1 MTDEER
7 KVSEL
12 EQALETERGDFG
24 TKINELIPMLNRIDK
39 ISEAQVLMLSYRH
52 MLVDKLIKYRAASY
66 KKKANDQNYRKIR
79 YEYYKTQ
86 HDVRL
91 DYREINQFVDS
102 DMALRTRQ
110 TDLLENQ
117 INFYSQCIETLDKM
131 GFAIKAKITIEE
143 INDRRNL

>member
-1 MTDEER
+1 MTEDEK

-12 EQALETERGDFG
+12 ESALEAERGEFTIKLNG
-24 TKINELIPMLNRIDK
+24 LIPI
-39 ISEAQVLMLSYRH
+39 ISKVNQIPEAQVLMLSYRH
-52 MLVDKLIKYRAASY
+52 MLVDKMVKYRSALH
-66 KKKANDQNYRKIR
+66 KKKSNDQNYRKIR

-102 DMALRTRQ
+102 DMSLRIRQ
-110 TDLLENQ
+110 SENIENQ

-131 GFAIKAKITIEE
+131 GFAIKNRLILEE
-143 INDRRNL
+143 INERRNL